1 LPEGFVTV
9 GLPVVPVT
17 VAGALPLE
25 KGRNDQVF
33 VAVLMHVPPAFC
45 ASVNTDPLI
54 VTPAPAVTVTT
65 PAPRLMRTIF
75 VPTANATEEFGG
87 IVDVVADALEYVTA
101 PPLSARTRVSDTLV
115 TVRIVSALNAVFRFA
130 AVRTAPAVKAT
141 MPLLP

>member
-1 LPEGFVTV
+1 
-9 GLPVVPVT
+9 VPVAASLKFAAPT
-17 VAGALPLE
+17 PLE

-45 ASVNTDPLI
+45 ARVRVAPLT

-75 VPTANATEEFGG
+75 VPTANATDALGG
-87 IVDVVADALEYVTA
+87 IVDVVAAAFEYVTP
-101 PPLSARTRVSDTLV
+101 PPLSAITSVSDVDV
-115 TVRIVSALNAVFRFA
+115 TVRSVSALNAVFRFA

>member
-1 LPEGFVTV
+1 
-9 GLPVVPVT
+9 
-17 VAGALPLE
+17 
-25 KGRNDQVF
+25 
-33 VAVLMHVPPAFC
+33 
-45 ASVNTDPLI
+45 
-54 VTPAPAVTVTT
+54 
-65 PAPRLMRTIF
+65 MRTIF